1 MINNISRHSYYM
13 ETKDNG
19 DYVVDPETGEVTT
32 RFPTPWPHFK
42 NELEI
47 RLTQDAKKLRK
58 QLFDVNYDSY
68 AEIDL
73 DTVNPPFVSRMSNH
87 KVTGAAHK
95 GTVRSGK
102 IADQGK
108 TISKVSLTSLKLDKE
123 GEIVGYYNPDSDRLL
138 YEALKVRLAAH
149 GGDGNK
155 AFAEGDF
162 HKPKSDGTLGPVV
175 KKVKV
180 VDVASSMVDV
190 QEHTGVAD
198 NDSMVRCDVFYV
210 DGDGYYFVPIYVAD
224 TVAGKLPSK
233 APIAGKDKQTG
244 LKKWKEMNAGD
255 FVFSLYPNDLIRI
268 FSKKPITVSIIRE
281 ESSLAK
287 EMTVPGED
295 GLFLYY
301 KGMDISRG
309 ALEAVTHDNTYKHR
323 SIGKTMIK
331 IEKYEVD
338 VLGNVRKVGKE
349 TRQTFDRRK
358 KG

>member
-1 MINNISRHSYYM
+1 
-13 ETKDNG
+13 
-19 DYVVDPETGEVTT
+19 
-32 RFPTPWPHFK
+32 
-42 NELEI
+42 
-47 RLTQDAKKLRK
+47 LTA
-58 QLFDVNYDSY
+58 
-68 AEIDL
+68 
-73 DTVNPPFVSRMSNH
+73 
-87 KVTGAAHK
+87 
-95 GTVRSGK
+95 
-102 IADQGK
+102 
-108 TISKVSLTSLKLDKE
+108 LKLDKE

-138 YEALKVRLAAH
+138 YEALKERLAAH

-155 AFAEGDF
+155 AFAECEF

-224 TVAGKLPSK
+224 TVREALPLLAPTQSK
-233 APIAGKDKQTG
+233 DSNKRKIWREVKNT
-244 LKKWKEMNAGD
+244 D

-281 ESSLAK
+281 ESSQAK

-301 KGMDISRG
+301 KGMDVATAVLNG
-309 ALEAVTHDNTYKHR
+309 VTHDHTYKHR
-323 SIGKTMIK
+323 SIGKTMAK

-349 TRQTFDRRK
+349 TRKTFDRRK